1 MNIDEEIN
9 NITKYIN
16 NIEANIQ
23 FENKLLLSHNEL
35 IKIKSSL
42 QEQISNNNKKII
54 NINNEINSF
63 VNKKRKILDNEDKIY
78 LNELKR
84 IKEKKIQIKDL
95 NNVRLKECIKNGIK
109 LYVNKNILIN
119 DIKLTNFKIN
129 EFNNRKI
136 ELRKQHINHIKNKNA
151 IIKKN
156 KNKSNELQILKN
168 DIKNISDEI
177 NKYSNKKNKI
187 LECEL
192 SNSEILKQLELLDI
206 EQNKLIKKK
215 KQMDKHAKFF
225 DNSLSLNAKNF
236 NNINLSKPTI
246 EKLPAN
252 YKKYKK
258 TLELLKLELDECN
271 RNIKNHIYNLEKI
284 EYETSDEYI
293 TNYLNNHKNR
303 CILRK
308 DKMYERVNSII
319 NDYKK
324 SFESNINDINDNNK
338 LLNQQLNTI
347 NIKLNNIN
355 MNDIKESKIQ
365 KNDKLLS
372 TIKNRLNYLKLKKN
386 T

>member
-151 IIKKN
+151 LIKKN

-271 RNIKNHIYNLEKI
+271 RNIKNHINNLEKI

>member
-151 IIKKN
+151 LIKKN

-236 NNINLSKPTI
+236 NNINLSKPNI